1 MKEALEQ
8 IKEDIIKHA
17 KISGRKSE
25 DITLIAVSK
34 TYPAEAIEEAIS
46 PTTPPPNAIIR
57 PLRSI

>member
-8 IKEDIIKHA
+8 IKEDIIKHT

-46 PTTPPPNAIIR
+46 
-57 PLRSI
+57 LV